1 MVVFMK
7 KKEMLYLMGIDWN
20 WIYQRPQILADMLC
34 KDYQLTVIFPRS
46 ILKSKAA
53 PPNQPGMEFHILWT
67 IPYQE
72 KNRLIG
78 KISALLNTNLFRN
91 INRYQYVFIGY
102 PLYARYIPDS
112 YQGCIIYDCMDNHE
126 SLYPDQRRVAN
137 VLTQEVKLIRKSRL
151 LTVSSELL
159 QKKMDSIA
167 GYSKSVLI
175 RNGTVLQDIHDIAY
189 PIPKKRHLLGYI
201 GTISSWFDF
210 ALLGNSLKAVPE
222 IEYHL
227 IGPMAVK
234 NLSVTGIIYHE
245 PVPHDMLWDSV
256 KEYDCLIMPFI
267 VNDIVSSVDP
277 VKLYEYI
284 AFGKCIISV
293 YYPEIEH
300 FRDFVYF
307 YNNENEYINLLLSLK
322 EREFPP
328 KYNKEQQQSFLNRN
342 TWEKR
347 YEQIKKG
354 LEELK
359 DEC

>member
-1 MVVFMK
+1 
-7 KKEMLYLMGIDWN
+7 MGIDWN
-20 WIYQRPQILADMLC
+20 WIYQRPQILADLLS

-46 ILKSKAA
+46 ILKSKAEL
-53 PPNQPGMEFHILWT
+53 PNQPGMEFRILWT
-67 IPYQE
+67 LPYQE

-78 KISALLNTNLFRN
+78 RISAWLNAGLFRN
-91 INRYQYVFIGY
+91 INRYQYVFVGY
-102 PLYARYIPDS
+102 PLYVRYIPDS
-112 YQGCIIYDCMDNHE
+112 YQGSIIYDCMDNHE

-137 VLTQEVKLIRKSRL
+137 VLMQEAKLIRKSRL

-159 QKKMDSIA
+159 QKKMDSLA
-167 GYSKSVLI
+167 GYSKSILI
-175 RNGTVLQDIHDIAY
+175 RNGTVPHDIHDIAR

-210 ALLGNSLKAVPE
+210 SLVENSLKAVPE

-227 IGPMAVK
+227 IGPTAVK
-234 NLSVTGIIYHE
+234 KLSIAGIIYHE
-245 PVPHDMLWDSV
+245 PVPHDMLWNSV
-256 KEYDCLIMPFI
+256 KECDCLIMPFI

-293 YYPEIEH
+293 YYPEIER

-307 YNNENEYINLLLSLK
+307 YHDGDEYINLLLSLK
-322 EREFPP
+322 EKNFPQ
-328 KYNKEQQQSFLNRN
+328 KYNKMQQQAFLNAN
-342 TWEKR
+342 TWERR
-347 YEQIKKG
+347 YETLKKE
-354 LEELK
+354 LEEIK